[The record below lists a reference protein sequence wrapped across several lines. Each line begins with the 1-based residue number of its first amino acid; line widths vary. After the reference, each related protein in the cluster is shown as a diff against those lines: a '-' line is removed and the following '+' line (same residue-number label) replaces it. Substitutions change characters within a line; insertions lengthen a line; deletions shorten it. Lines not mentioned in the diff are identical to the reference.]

1 MKKIILPVLVLG
13 ALLFASRILIT
24 MRPEPQP
31 KEVVKQIPFVEVIEA
46 RPVNLRSSINTFGT
60 VRPQTLTTLIAEIP
74 GVIEDIAP
82 IINEK
87 ASAQSFHP
95 GGFFNKGELL
105 LKIEDTNL
113 KAALAEANANVSRTH
128 LQLVQELE
136 LAKQAKIEWGA
147 RDWSLASDL
156 VKRKPQIQ
164 KAQAEAKAA
173 EAKLNKATRDLARA
187 LVKTPFQGRILK
199 TMVDVGQQV
208 GAGSPSALAEIYA
221 LDAAEVFLS
230 LSQTEMNFLGFSDG
244 FQNDKGF
251 SVQVEVLNKKG
262 KTIHQGRLERSE
274 GVVDSQTRLTKLV
287 ALVKNCFANPFTPQK
302 ILEPLSVGQF
312 VKVRLRGASQDV
324 FVIPDSAF
332 RTQNTILTVDQDN
345 RLQIKEVE
353 TLHRAGKKVWVSE
366 GLSDGEKVCITPIEI
381 IANGMEVRV
390 VEPVIDINQTAQ

>member
-46 RPVNLRSSINTFGT
+46 RQVNLRSSINTFGT
-60 VRPQTLTTLIAEIP
+60 VRPQTLTTLIAEVP

-87 ASAQSFHP
+87 ASAQSFHS

-105 LKIEDTNL
+105 LKIEGTNL

-345 RLQIKEVE
+345 RLHIKEVE

>member
-46 RPVNLRSSINTFGT
+46 RQVNLRSSINTFGT
-60 VRPQTLTTLIAEIP
+60 VRPQTLTTLIAEVP

-87 ASAQSFHP
+87 ASAQSFHT

-208 GAGSPSALAEIYA
+208 GAGSPSALAEIYS

>member
-1 MKKIILPVLVLG
+1 M
-13 ALLFASRILIT
+13 
-24 MRPEPQP
+24 
-31 KEVVKQIPFVEVIEA
+31 
-46 RPVNLRSSINTFGT
+46 
-60 VRPQTLTTLIAEIP
+60 
-74 GVIEDIAP
+74 
-82 IINEK
+82 
-87 ASAQSFHP
+87 
-95 GGFFNKGELL
+95 
-105 LKIEDTNL
+105 
-113 KAALAEANANVSRTH
+113 AEANANVSRTH

-136 LAKQAKIEWGA
+136 LAKQAKIEWGT

-164 KAQAEAKAA
+164 KTQAEAKAA

-345 RLQIKEVE
+345 RLHIKEVE

-390 VEPVIDINQTAQ
+390 VKPDIDHNQTAQ